1 MVSQKTDISE
11 RRFSYQCIQDKQF
24 DKDVQ
29 KLKELIRKCEEL
41 EVNNRNY
48 TNSIHFENQINSS
61 RGITSNENTNSK
73 RV

>member
-1 MVSQKTDISE
+1 MYS
-11 RRFSYQCIQDKQF
+11 RKQF

-29 KLKELIRKCEEL
+29 KLRELIKKCEEL

-61 RGITSNENTNSK
+61 RGITSENTNNK

>member
-1 MVSQKTDISE
+1 MYSRQ
-11 RRFSYQCIQDKQF
+11 QF

-41 EVNNRNY
+41 ELTIVITLTLY
-48 TNSIHFENQINSS
+48 TLKTKSIL
-61 RGITSNENTNSK
+61 RGITSENTNNK

>member
-1 MVSQKTDISE
+1 MCGQYS
-11 RRFSYQCIQDKQF
+11 RKQF

-29 KLKELIRKCEEL
+29 KLRDLIKACEEL

-61 RGITSNENTNSK
+61 RYYK
-73 RV
+73 